1 MVIKNFEELI
11 EKIKKG
17 HKPKR
22 VVVVCADDLHTLE
35 ALKKAEKDGILKSVL
50 IGNKNKIKNF

>member
-35 ALKKAEKDGILKSVL
+35 ALKKS
-50 IGNKNKIKNF
+50 